1 MKQSN
6 IKIVGLTGGIAT
18 GKSTVAKIIKEYG
31 YKVIDAD
38 KIARDVVKKDEPA
51 YKKIVRNFGQEIL
64 NEDKSLNRKKLG
76 GIIFRDELLRK
87 KLNSIVHPYIFKT
100 IKELIEE
107 YSKIEKYIFVDI
119 PLLIEEMD
127 KSNEYEIYFDE
138 IWLVYADEKTQLD
151 RLIKRDSISK
161 KEGIERIRAQMP
173 IDLKREYATKIIDN
187 RGSFEALKKQ
197 MEKVFYEII

>member
-18 GKSTVAKIIKEYG
+18 GKSTVANIIKEYG

>member
-18 GKSTVAKIIKEYG
+18 GKSTVAKIIREYG

-38 KIARDVVKKDEPA
+38 EIARKVVEEGRPA
-51 YKKIVRNFGQEIL
+51 YEEIVRGFGEDIL
-64 NEDKSLNRKKLG
+64 NEDKSLNRKKLAD
-76 GIIFRDELLRK
+76 IIFKDKKLRE
-87 KLNSIVHPYIFKT
+87 KLNSIAHPYIFKT

-138 IWLVYADEKTQLD
+138 IWLVYANEKTQLD